1 MFTDKI
7 CEILNSGSDCDFEK
21 FKAVLS
27 ELGVEMRNNDGSY
40 KSALDILSDVW
51 DALGNEEGI

>member
-7 CEILNSGSDCDFEK
+7 CEILNSDNDCDFAK
-21 FKAVLS
+21 FKVVLS

-40 KSALDILSDVW
+40 KSAIDLLSDVW
-51 DALGNEEGI
+51 DSLGNEEGI